1 MDEAV
6 SRLGVAV
13 ERIDFPYRLAGR
25 RWPDRPKILI
35 DTVGSAARSLAD
47 RVGAPTPTDGAGTAT
62 DSIVL
67 GGRSMGG
74 RMCSLA
80 VAAGLAA
87 AGLVLVSYPLHPPG
101 RPTSLRT
108 EHFPLLDVPC
118 LFVSGRRDAF
128 GAPAELEAAT
138 AAISGPVTHVW
149 VDGDHSLKGVDVEVA
164 SIVSEWIQTL
174 MS

>member
-1 MDEAV
+1 MGSIPAVAGLLLAPGASAGRDQPALVAMDEAV

-74 RMCSLA
+74 R
-80 VAAGLAA
+80 
-87 AGLVLVSYPLHPPG
+87 
-101 RPTSLRT
+101 
-108 EHFPLLDVPC
+108 
-118 LFVSGRRDAF
+118 
-128 GAPAELEAAT
+128 
-138 AAISGPVTHVW
+138 
-149 VDGDHSLKGVDVEVA
+149 
-164 SIVSEWIQTL
+164 
-174 MS
+174 